1 MRQLDQTNRFA
12 SKREFFIKTDVKK
25 TSALDK
31 EFFLSLTIILLLMS
45 FLSVSTFASTK
56 KSIKKPI
63 ICNSEALLND
73 IQNYRLGLNQ
83 AAEYYKSEGMGPCLY
98 KRYLEV
104 KSVKQAEA
112 KKSIFK
118 KANMTVMEYVSL
130 IQKEVD
136 KYADKRIARTEVCD
150 IDEGAEIYDSTIEKC
165 RETENDI
172 QRIGSVS
179 DE

>member
-12 SKREFFIKTDVKK
+12 TKSEFFIKTEVKK
-25 TSALDK
+25 SSALDK
-31 EFFLSLTIILLLMS
+31 DFFLSLTIILLLMS

-56 KSIKKPI
+56 KSIKKTV
-63 ICNSEALLND
+63 ICNNETLLTD

-98 KRYLEV
+98 KKYLEV
-104 KSVKQAEA
+104 KSIKQAEA

-118 KANMTVMEYVSL
+118 KNNMSVIEYVNL

-136 KYADKRIARTEVCD
+136 RYSDKRITRTEVCD
-150 IDEGAEIYDSTIEKC
+150 IDEGAEIYDSSIEKC